1 MERMVGAP
9 TSATILP
16 IRPDGSRPV
25 LHARGASARWKISP
39 EAQKAA
45 CGSKVLHLGGVGSL
59 LAMDGEPTVALLRDA
74 KAAGCI
80 TTVDLIQAR
89 AETLKLVEPLMPYTD
104 FFMPS
109 IDETHALVGTDDPAA
124 CAQYFIG
131 KGAGACAISLGEHGS
146 FVMTR
151 DGRQFTVPAF
161 NVKVRDTSG
170 CGDSYT
176 GGFIAGLV
184 RDDIRQATSGF
195 PALMRLPILGSL
207 FRSKDFQRNE
217 TELVIIATPYLVRP
231 VERSKIARPD
241 DNFNPEGDIGTFFLN
256 RVNKVYGRREN
267 AQLPG
272 RYNGTIGF
280 IYNKKASLTPATSPA
295 RLAGTASVVLLAALL
310 GACGTARPD
319 QQTTSSIPDDYRTR
333 HPITVAEVEHTLDVP
348 IGADEHGL
356 THATRDLIKGFAQD
370 YEVTSKST
378 IRIAIPMN
386 AANSAAA
393 SSLRN
398 MVRRALTDNGVPANR
413 VVLTSYQSP

>member
-1 MERMVGAP
+1 MAHPHDVSVCGTYILDILGVPITEIPAGGGRALIDEIRLTVAGTAGGTVVPCARLGLKALAVGAVGADEKADWVLNAMEREGIDISVMERMAGVP

-45 CGSKVLHLGGVGSL
+45 CRSKVLHLGGVGSL

-89 AETLKLVEPLMPYTD
+89 GETLALVEPLMPYTD

-146 FVMTR
+146 FIMTR

-161 NVKVRDTSG
+161 EVTVRDTSG

-184 RDDIRQATSGF
+184 RDWDLLDCAKLATATAAIVATG
-195 PALMRLPILGSL
+195 LGSGANL
-207 FRSKDFQRNE
+207 VSFEE
-217 TELVIIATPYLVRP
+217 TVKAMNTLPVRG
-231 VERSKIARPD
+231 AR
-241 DNFNPEGDIGTFFLN
+241 T
-256 RVNKVYGRREN
+256 
-267 AQLPG
+267 
-272 RYNGTIGF
+272 
-280 IYNKKASLTPATSPA
+280 
-295 RLAGTASVVLLAALL
+295 
-310 GACGTARPD
+310 
-319 QQTTSSIPDDYRTR
+319 
-333 HPITVAEVEHTLDVP
+333 
-348 IGADEHGL
+348 
-356 THATRDLIKGFAQD
+356 
-370 YEVTSKST
+370 
-378 IRIAIPMN
+378 
-386 AANSAAA
+386 
-393 SSLRN
+393 
-398 MVRRALTDNGVPANR
+398 
-413 VVLTSYQSP
+413 